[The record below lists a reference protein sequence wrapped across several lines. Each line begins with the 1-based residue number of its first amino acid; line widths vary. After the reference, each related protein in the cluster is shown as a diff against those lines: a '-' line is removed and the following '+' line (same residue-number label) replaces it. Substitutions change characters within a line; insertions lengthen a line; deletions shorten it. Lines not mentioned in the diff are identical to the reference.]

1 MIKAICSSKSV
12 HTQLGA
18 PNEEPSVTYQ
28 ATFNIT
34 SECQSIYTKLVA
46 ILSKTEFD
54 RYDVGGTYT
63 LTSTAAHHTDTD
75 KTLVIPFRGSVTD
88 LATDIAFELT
98 IAQGIE
104 LVEELQRFLRV
115 EPGKF
120 KS

>member
-12 HTQLGA
+12 HTQLGD
-18 PNEEPSVTYQ
+18 PKDEPTNTYQ
-28 ATFNIT
+28 ITFNVS
-34 SECQSIYTKLVA
+34 SESQDVYTKLSL
-46 ILSKTEFD
+46 ILCKTEFD